1 MSPWVLLISL
11 VIATLGFM
19 LLWLANENADAVMA
33 TIGGIIFGGA
43 VVFGVIRH

>member
-1 MSPWVLLISL
+1 MFSLLT
-11 VIATLGFM
+11 ATLGFV
-19 LLWLANENADAVMA
+19 LIWLANENADAVTA